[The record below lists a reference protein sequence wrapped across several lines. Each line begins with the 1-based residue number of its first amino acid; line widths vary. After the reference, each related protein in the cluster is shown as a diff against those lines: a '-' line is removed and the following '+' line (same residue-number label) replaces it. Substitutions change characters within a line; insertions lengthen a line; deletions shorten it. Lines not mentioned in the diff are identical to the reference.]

1 MITRSL
7 KQLLAAMACTAMVST
22 PAFAKDE
29 VKAPASLLPLP
40 EQKQVDWQRMETYAF
55 IHFGLNSFCD
65 REWGYGD
72 TDPKMFNPKRLDCE
86 QWVKT
91 LIAAGM
97 KGVILT
103 AKHHDGFC
111 LWPFEGNDYNVSK
124 SPWRNG
130 KGNVVKELSEAC
142 KKHGLK
148 FAVYLSPWDRSRA
161 DYGSPSYV
169 DYFHSQLR
177 DLLTNYGPVFEVWFD
192 GANGGDGYYGGARD
206 KRTIDRKNYYNYPRI
221 YQILDSLQPQ
231 AVVFSDGGP
240 GCRWVGNEKG
250 FAGETNWAFIPKN
263 TVYPGYPN
271 YPELQFGYPDGDQW
285 TAAECDVSIRPG
297 WFYHP
302 EEDDKVKSPEQLADL
317 YYRSVGHNATLL
329 LNFPVDRNGLI
340 NPIDSANAVN
350 FHKLI
355 QHELGNN
362 LVAGM
367 KPKVS
372 NERGGQ
378 FAAQALTDGSW
389 DTYWATGDGVTS
401 ADITFTFKKA
411 QKMNRIMLQEYIPL
425 GQRVKKFAVEWLD
438 KNGTWKA
445 VEQGE
450 ETTTIGYKRLLRF
463 LTVETKGLR
472 VRILDS
478 RGPICM
484 NNMGVYY
491 GGEDAQLTWS
501 PASVAIKSVPFSLKG
516 FDEAQL
522 TKVVDRNPA
531 TVLFADKNELLIDLG
546 RETKVS
552 TLMYLPDQSEN
563 RHGLIHSYT
572 LTACK
577 ADGTDEHVLSSGEFS
592 NIQNNPVLQT
602 ITFEPT
608 TTRYLKLKADR
619 MVNDGEQIGVAE
631 LGVK

>member
-1 MITRSL
+1 
-7 KQLLAAMACTAMVST
+7 MACTAMVST
-22 PAFAKDE
+22 PTFAKDD
-29 VKAPASLLPLP
+29 VTAPAPLLPLP

-91 LIAAGM
+91 LMAAGM

-355 QHELGNN
+355 QRELGNN

-411 QKMNRIMLQEYIPL
+411 RKMNRIMLQEYIPL

-484 NNMGVYY
+484 NNIGVYY
-491 GGEDAQLTWS
+491 GGENAQLTWS
-501 PASVAIKSVPFSLKG
+501 PASVAMKSVPFSLKG

-522 TKVVDRNPA
+522 AKVVDRNPA
-531 TVLFADKNELLIDLG
+531 TVLFADKKELLIDLG
-546 RETKVS
+546 RDTKVS

-572 LTACK
+572 LAACK

-602 ITFEPT
+602 ITFEPA

>member
-7 KQLLAAMACTAMVST
+7 KQLLAAMACTAMVSI

-29 VKAPASLLPLP
+29 VKVPAPLLPLP

-91 LIAAGM
+91 LMAAGM

-355 QHELGNN
+355 QRELGNN

-401 ADITFTFKKA
+401 ADITLTFKKA
-411 QKMNRIMLQEYIPL
+411 RKMNRIMLQEYIPL

-438 KNGTWKA
+438 KNGSWKA

-472 VRILDS
+472 VHILDS
-478 RGPICM
+478 RGPICI
-484 NNMGVYY
+484 NNIGVYY

-522 TKVVDRNPA
+522 AKVVDRNPA

-572 LTACK
+572 LAACK

>member
-546 RETKVS
+546 RDTKVS

>member
-1 MITRSL
+1 MITRTL
-7 KQLLAAMACTAMVST
+7 KQLLVAMACTAMVST
-22 PAFAKDE
+22 NAFAKDE
-29 VKAPASLLPLP
+29 VKAPAPLLPLP

-355 QHELGNN
+355 QRELGNN

-411 QKMNRIMLQEYIPL
+411 RKMNRIMLQEYIPL

-484 NNMGVYY
+484 NSIGVYY

-501 PASVAIKSVPFSLKG
+501 PASVAMKSVPFSLKG

-522 TKVVDRNPA
+522 AKVVDRNPA
-531 TVLFADKNELLIDLG
+531 TVLFADKKELLIDLG
-546 RETKVS
+546 RDTKVS

-572 LTACK
+572 LAACK

-602 ITFEPT
+602 ITFEPA

>member
-22 PAFAKDE
+22 NAFAKDE
-29 VKAPASLLPLP
+29 VKAPAPLLPLP

-111 LWPFEGNDYNVSK
+111 LWPFEGNDYNVGK

-161 DYGSPSYV
+161 DYGLPSYV

-340 NPIDSANAVN
+340 NPVDSANAVN

-355 QHELGNN
+355 QRELGNN

-531 TVLFADKNELLIDLG
+531 TVLFIEKNELLIDLG
-546 RETKVS
+546 RDTKVS

-572 LTACK
+572 LAACK

>member
-1 MITRSL
+1 MITRTL

-22 PAFAKDE
+22 NAFAKDE
-29 VKAPASLLPLP
+29 VKAPAPLLPLP

-355 QHELGNN
+355 QRELGNN

-411 QKMNRIMLQEYIPL
+411 RKMNRIMLQEYIPL
-425 GQRVKKFAVEWLD
+425 GQRVKKFSVEWLD
-438 KNGTWKA
+438 KNDTWKA

-501 PASVAIKSVPFSLKG
+501 PASVAMKSVPFSLKG

-522 TKVVDRNPA
+522 AKVVDRNPA
-531 TVLFADKNELLIDLG
+531 TVLFADKKELLIDLG
-546 RETKVS
+546 RDTKVS

-572 LTACK
+572 LAACK

-602 ITFEPT
+602 ITFEPA

>member
-1 MITRSL
+1 MITRNL

-22 PAFAKDE
+22 NAFAKDE
-29 VKAPASLLPLP
+29 VKAPAPLLPLP

-91 LIAAGM
+91 LMAAGM

-340 NPIDSANAVN
+340 NPVDSANAVN

-355 QHELGNN
+355 QRELGNN

-378 FAAQALTDGSW
+378 FKAQALTDGSW
-389 DTYWATGDGVTS
+389 DTYWATSDGVTS

-501 PASVAIKSVPFSLKG
+501 PASVAMKSVPFSLKG

-546 RETKVS
+546 RDTKVS

-572 LTACK
+572 LAACK

>member
-22 PAFAKDE
+22 PVFAKDE
-29 VKAPASLLPLP
+29 VKSPAPLLPLP

-91 LIAAGM
+91 LMAAGM

-355 QHELGNN
+355 LRELGNN

-372 NERGGQ
+372 NERGRQ

-411 QKMNRIMLQEYIPL
+411 LKMNRIMLQEYIPL

-472 VRILDS
+472 VHILDS

-484 NNMGVYY
+484 NNIGVYY
-491 GGEDAQLTWS
+491 GGEDAQLTWN
-501 PASVAIKSVPFSLKG
+501 PTSVTMKSVPFALKG

-531 TVLFADKNELLIDLG
+531 TVLFTDKKELLIDLG
-546 RETKVS
+546 RDTKVS

-572 LTACK
+572 LAACK

-602 ITFEPT
+602 ITFEPA

-619 MVNDGEQIGVAE
+619 MVNDSEQIGVAE

>member
-1 MITRSL
+1 
-7 KQLLAAMACTAMVST
+7 MACTAMVST
-22 PAFAKDE
+22 NAFAKDE
-29 VKAPASLLPLP
+29 VKAPAPLLPLP

-355 QHELGNN
+355 QRELGNN

-378 FAAQALTDGSW
+378 FVAQALTDGSW
-389 DTYWATGDGVTS
+389 DTYWATSDGVTS

-501 PASVAIKSVPFSLKG
+501 PASVAMKSVPFSLKG

-546 RETKVS
+546 RDTKVS

-572 LTACK
+572 LAACK

>member
-1 MITRSL
+1 
-7 KQLLAAMACTAMVST
+7 MACTAMVST
-22 PAFAKDE
+22 NAFAKDE
-29 VKAPASLLPLP
+29 VEAPAPLLPLP

-355 QHELGNN
+355 QRELGNN

-401 ADITFTFKKA
+401 ADITFMFKKA
-411 QKMNRIMLQEYIPL
+411 RKMNRIMLQEYIPL

-438 KNGTWKA
+438 KNGTWQA

-472 VRILDS
+472 VHILDS

-484 NNMGVYY
+484 NNIGVYY
-491 GGEDAQLTWS
+491 GGENAQLTWS
-501 PASVAIKSVPFSLKG
+501 PATVAMKSVPFSLKG

-546 RETKVS
+546 RDTKVS
-552 TLMYLPDQSEN
+552 MLMYLPDQSEN

-572 LTACK
+572 LAACK

-602 ITFEPT
+602 ITFEPA
-608 TTRYLKLKADR
+608 TTRYLKFKADR